1 MRELWECL
9 YRLKQKTFVFKT
21 LPHPVYLLPLFP
33 PPPTVISDSVLL
45 WRNKLYKILL
55 NPPSVTYFPLD
66 AINCTNIY
74 NNMITATL
82 AKSERD

>member
-1 MRELWECL
+1 MGVFILIKVEFVTHLCL
-9 YRLKQKTFVFKT
+9 KHSHT
-21 LPHPVYLLPLFP
+21 LFISSRSFLLLP
-33 PPPTVISDSVLL
+33 TIISDSVLL

-55 NPPSVTYFPLD
+55 NLPSVTYFPLD